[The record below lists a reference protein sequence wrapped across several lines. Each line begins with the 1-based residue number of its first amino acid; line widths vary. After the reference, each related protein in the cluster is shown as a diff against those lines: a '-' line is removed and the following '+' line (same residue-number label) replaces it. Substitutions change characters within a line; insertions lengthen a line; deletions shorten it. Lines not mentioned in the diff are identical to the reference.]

1 MGLFDSLLTTTR
13 RAATTSPLT
22 SVTSAPYPAPTV
34 ATPMPATATTSP
46 LSSATQAVIRA
57 TAPTTTTTSPISS
70 AVSAATT
77 RASGTTSPTTPS
89 TPTPPPTPPP
99 APPPAPPP
107 TGNTPLPAGTPI
119 PSNTADPYA
128 QARRE
133 AEAAA
138 AAAASAGGAYQVGP
152 YNGQYQ
158 YTPMGAVTPSS
169 SQLQQAWNSQRA
181 LLGPAAPFM
190 IPTNEPLTVEDVPL
204 LGMNL
209 WWQTQQMSE
218 MDRARAY
225 QELANATNS
234 IGQSPE
240 SALARQYAAQML
252 QSGGPYNQQYIEQQ
266 SAAIRDQQARAY
278 QRATEQMQQQI
289 AQRGV
294 EGSAS
299 DRDLALLQQEAA
311 LRAQGLLTDLS
322 RETTGKNWEAQQM
335 ALQQLEGI
343 AGREEQSRLAMADVI
358 GRLFSETERAIPE
371 GLLAAMM
378 QKPEEG
384 NRIVGDQFRMGPAGV
399 PAPAVPQGQANWG
412 DFWDAILRRVS

>member
-1 MGLFDSLLTTTR
+1 
-13 RAATTSPLT
+13 
-22 SVTSAPYPAPTV
+22 
-34 ATPMPATATTSP
+34 
-46 LSSATQAVIRA
+46 
-57 TAPTTTTTSPISS
+57 
-70 AVSAATT
+70 
-77 RASGTTSPTTPS
+77 
-89 TPTPPPTPPP
+89 
-99 APPPAPPP
+99 
-107 TGNTPLPAGTPI
+107 
-119 PSNTADPYA
+119 
-128 QARRE
+128 
-133 AEAAA
+133 
-138 AAAASAGGAYQVGP
+138 
-152 YNGQYQ
+152 
-158 YTPMGAVTPSS
+158 
-169 SQLQQAWNSQRA
+169 
-181 LLGPAAPFM
+181 
-190 IPTNEPLTVEDVPL
+190 
-204 LGMNL
+204 MNL

-218 MDRARAY
+218 QDRARAY
-225 QELANATNS
+225 QELANATNA

-240 SALARQYAAQML
+240 SMMARQYAAQML
-252 QSGGPYNQQYIEQQ
+252 QSGGPYNQQYLEQQ
-266 SAAIRDQQARAY
+266 GAAIKDQQARAY

-384 NRIVGDQFRMGPAGV
+384 NRIVGDQYRMGPAGV
-399 PAPAVPQGQANWG
+399 PTPTVPQGQATWA
-412 DFWDAILRRVS
+412 DIIDAIRRNAT